1 MSDTLQDWENEA
13 SAFLK
18 ATGFLRPGK
27 DVPAAMNPSDDY
39 MEQRQL
45 AWRAWCAGYDFAV
58 RVLSDG

>member
-27 DVPAAMNPSDDY
+27 DVPAASPEDE
-39 MEQRQL
+39 EQRQL